1 MSWNIVH
8 LADVDASPWRNG
20 GGVTR
25 ELVAWPAQGEW
36 HWRMSV
42 AEVGISG
49 PFSRFD
55 GITRW
60 FAVLQGA
67 GVVLNV
73 GTPLDGVMAGAVQ
86 HRLTATDAPLC
97 FDGGVATD
105 CQLIN
110 GPTQDFN
117 LMVRNSSLTAHMA
130 RVHGDM
136 QRAVSATKT
145 IAVYAMNTGASVQ
158 FDSKFIEVQPFTLV
172 WRIVTQSA
180 CVRVEAADALWMEM
194 SA

>member
-1 MSWNIVH
+1 MSWHVIH
-8 LADVDASPWRNG
+8 LADAPAAPWRNG

-25 ELVAWPAQGEW
+25 ELAVWPAQGEW
-36 HWRMSV
+36 AWRMSV
-42 AEVGISG
+42 AEVGASG

-60 FAVLQGA
+60 FAVLCGA

-73 GTPLDGVMAGAVQ
+73 RTASDSGEAGASE
-86 HRLTATDAPLC
+86 HRLTVVDAPLC
-97 FDGGVATD
+97 FDGGAVTD

-117 LMVRNSSLTAHMA
+117 LMVRNSSLPARMHRLRGDFQTAIT
-130 RVHGDM
+130 
-136 QRAVSATKT
+136 ATRT
-145 IAVYAMNTGASVQ
+145 IAVYAIDSGASARIDAEIIDVPA
-158 FDSKFIEVQPFTLV
+158 STLV
-172 WRIVTQSA
+172 WRTLKESA
-180 CVRVEAADALWMEM
+180 TVEVRAHHALWMEV